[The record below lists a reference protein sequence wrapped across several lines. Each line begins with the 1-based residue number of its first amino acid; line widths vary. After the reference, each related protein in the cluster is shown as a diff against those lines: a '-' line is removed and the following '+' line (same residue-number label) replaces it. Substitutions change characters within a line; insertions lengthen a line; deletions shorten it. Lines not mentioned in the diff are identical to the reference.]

1 MTGPARRASSVPSG
15 ARFMTAAALV
25 MAALLVCGAQ
35 ARAQTEAQPQPQPQ
49 PEGQAQAPAQPPPQA
64 SVQPQ
69 PQAPAEPQVPAQP
82 QPATQAIDLSKPYGT
97 EVGCRNQA
105 GQDVETEDML
115 LVTSEAIVTSTSTCV
130 FVQKLTAP
138 DGTLVVTSLCSLQ
151 GEEGRSINQF
161 SIGRSKTDP
170 ARLAI
175 FDEYGASFDEVGLC
189 PPLP

>member
-1 MTGPARRASSVPSG
+1 MA
-15 ARFMTAAALV
+15 AAALA

-69 PQAPAEPQVPAQP
+69 PQAPAEPQAPAQP
-82 QPATQAIDLSKPYGT
+82 QPQPAAQAIDLSKPYGT

-161 SIGRSKTDP
+161 SIGRSKADP

-189 PPLP
+189 PLLP

>member
-1 MTGPARRASSVPSG
+1 MTGPARRPSSVLSG
-15 ARFMTAAALV
+15 ARFMTAAALA

-35 ARAQTEAQPQPQPQ
+35 ARAQTEAQSQPQPQ

-82 QPATQAIDLSKPYGT
+82 AAQAIDLSKPYGT

-161 SIGRSKTDP
+161 SIGRSKADP